1 MEFSDNEA
9 QVLAI
14 LAAEAGDGAITRE
27 AIERAGERYWMFKGD
42 YDAAAS
48 SLSERGLIASGP
60 DGLGLTA
67 AGAPIAT
74 EFHRERPDMYF
85 YYYREFYPRAWASEA
100 HSELCRRAFGRD
112 LCQEGMTDM
121 VALDRMLDRLDLR
134 PGQRVL
140 DLGCG
145 AGGIANYISESRD
158 VHVTGID
165 NAKPAIAQ
173 AQQIFGNNADR
184 LTFIE
189 ADMNDLR
196 LDTDFDAA
204 LAIDVLYWV
213 ADMGSTVSAIRDLLR
228 PGGQM
233 GVIMTH
239 THNNNE
245 GPGRIAPEDTKFGKV
260 ATELDLPFEV
270 IDLTDHNHAFWRR
283 NYEAAKD
290 LMPEF
295 EAEGNAFI
303 AASLIREAEEDFL
316 PFFAEDKVTRYLF
329 HVRGSEAP
337 ESNH

>member
-1 MEFSDNEA
+1 MELSDDEA

-14 LAAEAGDGAITRE
+14 LAAEAGAGPIALE

-42 YDAAAS
+42 YDKALS
-48 SLSERGLIASGP
+48 SLSERGLIIQSP

-67 AGAPIAT
+67 EGAPIAA
-74 EFHRERPDMYF
+74 ELNRERPDMYF

-121 VALDRMLDRLDLR
+121 VALEWMLDRLDLK

-173 AQQIFGNNADR
+173 AQKIFGSHADR

-189 ADMNDLR
+189 ADMNDLQ
-196 LDTDFDAA
+196 LDDRFDAA

-213 ADMGSTVSAIRDLLR
+213 ADMGHTVSAISNLLR

-239 THNNNE
+239 THKNDE
-245 GPGRIAPEDTKFGKV
+245 GPGRIPPEATKFGKA
-260 ATELDLPFEV
+260 ATELGLPFEA
-270 IDLTDHNHAFWRR
+270 IDLTEHNHAFWRR

-290 LMPEF
+290 LMSDF

-316 PFFAEDKVTRYLF
+316 PFFAEGRISRYLF
-329 HVRGSEAP
+329 HVRGIEASE
-337 ESNH
+337 SDH